1 MLLALAALATVI
13 VALCRMYT
21 GFHYLSD
28 CIAGALAA
36 AIWLAVVYR
45 TVLLPAEVKAAPEFT
60 HPSD

>member
-1 MLLALAALATVI
+1 
-13 VALCRMYT
+13 MYA

-45 TVLLPAEVKAAPEFT
+45 TVLLPAEEHAATEFT
-60 HPSD
+60 HRSD